1 MPGATARG
9 CKIISTWNT
18 NTRLWR
24 DRHKCVESMFVATLQ
39 MSGIPAVLSEGEFWA
54 IFGRIGQEQVEFKR
68 GVLDDL

>member
-1 MPGATARG
+1 
-9 CKIISTWNT
+9 
-18 NTRLWR
+18 
-24 DRHKCVESMFVATLQ
+24 MFVATLQ